1 MILVVK
7 KEEMEEH
14 KINGDHAVF
23 GMLKKDLSKNVSL
36 SIEKS
41 KGHVEITRN
50 MRSDR
55 IYYVLEGQLRVIVGH
70 ESYIANTGELIFISK
85 KTPYHFAGTFKAVL
99 INVPAF
105 DPRTEITIRRLK

>member
-7 KEEMEEH
+7 KEEMEER
-14 KINGDHAVF
+14 KINDDHTVF
-23 GMLKKDLSKNVSL
+23 DMLKKNLSKNISL
-36 SIEKS
+36 SIVKS

-55 IYYVLEGQLRVIVGH
+55 IYYVLEGQLRVIVGP
-70 ESYIANTGELIFISK
+70 ESYIVGAGDLIFISK